1 MILKHIG
8 YLFAVLLLGY
18 SCTNGEQR
26 KEDGQSPDKP
36 VISDDSVEKL
46 ERIAVKTDTV
56 VKADTSDLERRFV
69 AMGLVNVKELDT
81 SICVELKY
89 GTSDNF
95 MERDMYSGLRNAYLP
110 CDVAIKLSNAQYY
123 LKQINP
129 SYRLLLFD
137 AARPLSVQRLIWDS
151 VKLRTYEKYLYISP
165 PDQVS
170 LHNYGAAVDV
180 SVYDME
186 KGMALD
192 MGTPFDFFG
201 KLAQPRHEL
210 FYLEKGDLTPEQ
222 IGNRRILRQCMC
234 RSGFFPITTE
244 WWHFNATNKWLA
256 ARRYVLIE

>member
-1 MILKHIG
+1 MKHIG
-8 YLFAVLLLGY
+8 YLFVVLFLGY
-18 SCTNGEQR
+18 SCASGEQR
-26 KEDGQSPDKP
+26 KEDRQPAVKP
-36 VISDDSVEKL
+36 VIPTDSVAKITRMVCE
-46 ERIAVKTDTV
+46 TDTGI
-56 VKADTSDLERRFV
+56 KADTSDLERRFV
-69 AMGLVNVKELDT
+69 AIGLVNVKVLDT

-89 GTSDNF
+89 GTNDNF
-95 MERDMYSGLRNAYLP
+95 MERDMYGGLRNAYLP

-137 AARPLSVQRLIWDS
+137 AARPLSVQCLIWDS

-180 SVYDME
+180 SVYDTE
-186 KGMALD
+186 KGMVLD

-201 KLAQPRHEL
+201 KLAQPRYEL

-222 IGNRRILRQCMC
+222 IRNRRILRQCMC